1 MHTASHVALFAGEEE
16 ISGLVKAARK
26 LQVTLP
32 PFQSVNVM
40 HAAGEQGLSNF
51 VGDWA
56 AQVKGPG
63 IGDNRD
69 TLPLDSLNH
78 SLAALTPPISPSGS
92 GSLGLPTTTTT
103 PVKAVRVPASK
114 ANFGGLS
121 LSGKS
126 LTFGLL
132 TTLSGML
139 AVFSGVMQL
148 NPQLR
153 CHSL

>member
-1 MHTASHVALFAGEEE
+1 VHTASHVALFAGEEK
-16 ISGLVKAARK
+16 IRGLVKAARK

-32 PFQSVNVM
+32 PLQSVNVM

-69 TLPLDSLNH
+69 TLPLASLNL
-78 SLAALTPPISPSGS
+78 SLAVLPISPSGS
-92 GSLGLPTTTTT
+92 GSLGLPTTTPT

-114 ANFGGLS
+114 AKLGGLS

-126 LTFGLL
+126 LAFGLL

-139 AVFSGVMQL
+139 AVFSGAMKL

-153 CHSL
+153 CHSF